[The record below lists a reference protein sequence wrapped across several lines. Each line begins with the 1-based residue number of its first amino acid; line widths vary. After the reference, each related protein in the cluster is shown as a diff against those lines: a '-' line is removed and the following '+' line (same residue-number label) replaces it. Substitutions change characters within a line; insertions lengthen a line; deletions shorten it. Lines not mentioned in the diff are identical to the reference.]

1 MLSREKIS
9 SEWRFIVAVP
19 GELRYLKSSETE
31 ERIMLI
37 KGFIVRATAGAVA
50 FVGMDA
56 DSASAI
62 RPLWVPTSKTISFV
76 ETDVK
81 SKSFRI
87 QEGENVATRVGI
99 PCEMDICD
107 KFAAK
112 VGVAA

>member
-1 MLSREKIS
+1 
-9 SEWRFIVAVP
+9 
-19 GELRYLKSSETE
+19 
-31 ERIMLI
+31 MLI

-87 QEGENVATRVGI
+87 QEGENVATRMGI

-112 VGVAA
+112 VGVVA